1 MILRRRTPFLVA
13 ALSALAATLLLLVSR
28 RLDDTRLLTREMN
41 PSARRR
47 LELAQKVDFLHGFEL
62 ILYDW
67 RVRQAAQ
74 NGPPLDSRLGLL
86 VIDNGTIEDL
96 RRGLLIGEPLRP
108 LWRRDVYARALR
120 ELRSQGAHAVAFDI
134 LMGEHYEDT
143 FVPDGTTNTVHADRW
158 LASEIR
164 QSGNVFMGATAELGV
179 APMFWS
185 AAAGV
190 GDVDSPKDVDGS
202 ARRVRAFT
210 EVRGISLDL
219 QLALRAQ
226 KLEYL
231 TPKELEVRGVE
242 VGTNALNVV
251 HLETGE
257 FSSLPIE
264 TNGTVLVPRGRFSV
278 EVPVF
283 QTVRMWHLGI
293 LLAASELGLR
303 LDRAEVGPEGIVLGS
318 TNGIT
323 RTIPTDSGGYFMID
337 WNAAGTNETKLFQ
350 RPLSEVIAADTRRNG
365 EPGAEIPNHWAG
377 KLVLVGSTATGNN
390 LTDFGA
396 TPLAAKDYLISTYPN
411 VANSILTGRFVRR
424 WPMGAE
430 VALTALLTLAAAC
443 ITWQIRPG
451 LALLA
456 VLAVAALY
464 FVAAFWAFHEFRI
477 WIPVAHPLAGALA
490 IAFPAMVTYRAVFAQ
505 REQQRVKSVFSKI
518 VSPNVVQEL
527 LKAERLGLEGAR
539 RKVTVFFADV
549 RGFTEMTDRYQ
560 ADAEAHVRE
569 KGLSEE
575 EAELHFESQ
584 AGEVL
589 RTVNLYLAA
598 IADVVKFHNGTLD
611 KYIGDCVMAFWGA
624 PAANPSHAVHA
635 VIAAIDAQRAVARLN
650 EARAVEN
657 EARAKAD
664 PQAAPLPL
672 LALGT
677 GINTG
682 TVTVGLMGS
691 EAHILNYTV
700 FGREVNLA
708 SRLEG
713 VSGRSRV
720 IIGEETYLE
729 LRRNAPALAATC
741 IGLEAV
747 TVKGFRQPVTIY
759 EVPWQQA
766 TDEASRISELYAPP
780 VAGS

>member
-1 MILRRRTPFLVA
+1 VNLRRKTPLLVA
-13 ALSALAATLLLLVSR
+13 AASAILSTLLFLLSR
-28 RLDDTRLLTREMN
+28 RLDDSRYLN
-41 PSARRR
+41 PEIASRVRRSVDLAR
-47 LELAQKVDFLHGFEL
+47 KVDFLHGLEL

-67 RVRQAAQ
+67 RVRRSAER
-74 NGPPLDSRLGLL
+74 GDPLDPRLGLL
-86 VIDNGTIEDL
+86 VIDNGTIEDI

-108 LWRRDVYARALR
+108 LWRRDVYARAVR
-120 ELRSQGAHAVAFDI
+120 ELRAQGARAVAFDI
-134 LMGEHYEDT
+134 LLGEHYEDSLI
-143 FVPDGTTNTVHADRW
+143 PLGMTNEMSADRW
-158 LASEIR
+158 LALEMR
-164 QSGNVFMGATAELGV
+164 RSGNVLMGATSDLGV

-202 ARRVRAFT
+202 ARRVRAYSDF
-210 EVRGISLDL
+210 RGFSRDL
-219 QLALRAQ
+219 LLTLRSQ
-226 KLEYL
+226 KLECL
-231 TPKELEVRGVE
+231 SPKELEVRGIE
-242 VGTNALNVV
+242 VRTNELNLV

-257 FSSLPIE
+257 SSTLPIA
-264 TNGTVLVPRGRFSV
+264 TNGTVLVPRGRFSI
-278 EVPVF
+278 EVPVY

-293 LLAASELGLR
+293 LLAAFELGLQ
-303 LDRAEVGPEGIVLGS
+303 LDQAEIGSSGILLRA
-318 TNGIT
+318 TNGLT
-323 RTIPTDSGGYFMID
+323 RLIPADSNGYFMID
-337 WNAAGTNETKLFQ
+337 WNAAGTNSTRLYQ
-350 RPLSEVIAADTRRNG
+350 RPLSEVVAADTRRHS
-365 EPGAEIPNHWAG
+365 EPGAEISNHWAG
-377 KLVLVGSTATGNN
+377 RLVLIGSTATGNN

-396 TPLAAKDYLISTYPN
+396 TPLAAKDYLVSTYPN
-411 VANSILTGRFVRR
+411 VANSVLSGRFVRR
-424 WPMGAE
+424 WPIAWE
-430 VALTALLTLAAAC
+430 AAVTALITLAAAC
-443 ITWQIRPG
+443 ITWRIRPG
-451 LALLA
+451 LALLGVCGMA
-456 VLAVAALY
+456 LTYVLAS
-464 FVAAFWAFHEFRI
+464 FWVFESQRLWLPI
-477 WIPVAHPLAGALA
+477 AHPLAGALA

-505 REQQRVKSVFSKI
+505 REQQRVRSVFSKI

-560 ADAEAHVRE
+560 ADADEYVRHHRL
-569 KGLSEE
+569 G
-575 EAELHFESQ
+575 EAEAERHYELQ
-584 AGEVL
+584 AVEVL

-624 PAANPSHAVHA
+624 PAAIPSHAVHA
-635 VIAAIDAQRAVARLN
+635 VIAAIDAQRAIARLN
-650 EARAVEN
+650 EGRAQEN
-657 EARAKAD
+657 EKRASAV
-664 PQAAPLPL
+664 PAQPPLPL

-720 IIGEETYLE
+720 IIGEETFLE
-729 LRRNAPALAATC
+729 LRRLAPALAATC
-741 IGLEAV
+741 IALEPV
-747 TVKGFRQPVTIY
+747 TVKGFRQPVVIY

-766 TDEASRISELYAPP
+766 TDEASRISELYAPAP
-780 VAGS
+780 